1 MLTPFADLLAGHRDG
16 LAVGAFTCYDL
27 ETATAALHA
36 AAAAGAGVILL
47 IGARSFT
54 GAGGDLLLAALVAAA
69 RRGQAAACVQL
80 DHCNDLA
87 VIEAALE
94 GGAGAVMADGSALAY
109 EQNVQFV
116 ASAVE
121 LARAQGASVEAE
133 LGGIAGDE
141 DVAEAVAAGALT
153 DPAEA
158 LDFIGRTAADCLAVS
173 IGNVHG
179 SYREPP
185 RLDWARLDAIRAQLG
200 TPLSL
205 HGASGIPDELIRR
218 AIAAGIAKINVN
230 TELRQAYLAATEGM
244 IGSVLAGSRL
254 NALHTAQVSAVE
266 GVIAA
271 KLRAF
276 DTGGSP

>member
-1 MLTPFADLLAGHRDG
+1 VLTPFADLLSGRRDG

-80 DHCNDLA
+80 DHCDDLA

-94 GGAGAVMADGSALAY
+94 GGAEAVMADGSALAY
-109 EQNVQFV
+109 EQNAQFV

-121 LARAQGASVEAE
+121 LARAYGASVEAE

-158 LDFIGRTAADCLAVS
+158 LDFVGRTAADCLAVS

-218 AIAAGIAKINVN
+218 AIAAGIAKININ

-254 NALHTAQVSAVE
+254 NALHTAQMSAVE

-276 DTGGSP
+276 DSGGSP

>member
-1 MLTPFADLLAGHRDG
+1 VLTPFADLLSGRRDG

-80 DHCNDLA
+80 DHCDDLA

-109 EQNVQFV
+109 EQNAQFV

-121 LARAQGASVEAE
+121 LARAYGASVEAE

-158 LDFIGRTAADCLAVS
+158 LDFVGRTAADCLAVS

-205 HGASGIPDELIRR
+205 HGASGIPDEPIRR

-254 NALHTAQVSAVE
+254 NALHTAQMSAVE

-276 DTGGSP
+276 DSGGSP